1 MSKKNKIIKLK
12 PRSEKKSKLSAT
24 EQNEL
29 VLEFRVKAR
38 KLARSIL
45 RRWNSRLEV
54 FEIDSLVDLSLCEAS
69 KRFDPDKGASFMT
82 FLYYH
87 LKGNLI
93 KIVTKKATAN
103 SVPVDFVEAE
113 DCDLYGHNYAYR
125 SANSIEVTEALSL
138 FEVERPDETLE
149 KKELLGI
156 AKKAC
161 SNLDELEREVIQRV
175 ILKGQQIVD
184 VAKLLGYS
192 RCHVSRIKTKAISQL
207 RNDMEISL
215 ENPSTNVCE
224 IRHKK
229 ISRRSKKSK
238 KVAVEERQVA

>member
-1 MSKKNKIIKLK
+1 MSNKNNVIKLTT
-12 PRSEKKSKLSAT
+12 KKESKEKLSNS
-24 EQNEL
+24 EQNKL
-29 VLEFRVKAR
+29 VLEFRIKAR

-54 FEIDSLVDLSLCEAS
+54 FEIDSVVDLSLCEAS

-113 DCDLYGHNYAYR
+113 NCDLYGHNYAYR

-149 KKELLGI
+149 KKELISI

-161 SNLDELEREVIQRV
+161 TNLDTLEKEVIKRV
-175 ILKGQQIVD
+175 ILKGQQVVD

-192 RCHVSRIKTKAISQL
+192 RCHVSRIKTKAINQL

-215 ENPSTNVCE
+215 EDPSTNVSE

-238 KVAVEERQVA
+238 KDILERQVA